1 MNALPSA
8 LALDPTAI
16 ASIALFATGFVV
28 GSAFRHVR
36 GATSGTG
43 PARARNATQTE
54 PASTPTPTPM
64 DVDYDYGSDGG
75 EITRVLDT
83 LREQRVNTTCTW
95 RRAGLLLLSPPPS
108 RTLAQELLGPL
119 QIVRIGEVF
128 EWLEPFPYATN
139 DDLDGTTTLQKLLQ
153 TLFLEMAKC
162 VRIPPRRSLETPRK
176 RTRFL
181 DGTTPGV
188 DVDFSTPSTPSS
200 SSSSRRFAGHTPGI
214 RSALRNSATAKG
226 YNSTYNT
233 PTSVAS
239 SSSSSSSST
248 STANSVVS
256 ARMLPPP
263 VPVFRPTSSPL
274 TPASTPTT
282 VRARRALMLR
292 PPTPGSSPLKRT
304 YAFYEADTD
313 EEDSAAGDE
322 NSPLKNKG
330 AAGVSLSAGL
340 ERTEMAGVTGPIST
354 PTSAAIFEVAP
365 LSSES
370 QRAPLSGQA
379 SASAVESP
387 SSSASGSPTLTGNSS
402 IESND

>member
-1 MNALPSA
+1 MNALPIA
-8 LALDPTAI
+8 LGLDPTAI

-28 GSAFRHVR
+28 GSAFRHAR
-36 GATSGTG
+36 GATSVKG
-43 PARARNATQTE
+43 PDRARSAPE
-54 PASTPTPTPM
+54 PTPTPTSM

-75 EITRVLDT
+75 EIARVLNT

-139 DDLDGTTTLQKLLQ
+139 DDLDGTTLLQKLLQ

-188 DVDFSTPSTPSS
+188 DVSTPSTPA
-200 SSSSRRFAGHTPGI
+200 SSSSRRFAGHTPGL

-233 PTSVAS
+233 PTSIAS

-248 STANSVVS
+248 STANSVGS
-256 ARMLPPP
+256 ARMLPPHA
-263 VPVFRPTSSPL
+263 PVFRPTSSPL

-282 VRARRALMLR
+282 VRARRPLMLR
-292 PPTPGSSPLKRT
+292 PATPGSSPLKRT

-313 EEDSAAGDE
+313 EDEDSVAGDE

-330 AAGVSLSAGL
+330 TSLSAGL
-340 ERTEMAGVTGPIST
+340 ERTEALALSGPIST
-354 PTSAAIFEVAP
+354 PTSAAIFEVTQP
-365 LSSES
+365 SLTSTSES
-370 QRAPLSGQA
+370 GAGAPAQG
-379 SASAVESP
+379 SASAVDSP
-387 SSSASGSPTLTGNSS
+387 SSSASGSPTLTSDAS
-402 IESND
+402 IE